1 MKRFRAVAWDIDGT
15 LIDSEP
21 LHHRALLAAC
31 RDLGTDLSDLP
42 DQAFRGIHVGD
53 VWKAISPRLPVE
65 VAQAEWLA
73 RINDHYVAH
82 RDSLVALPGAVA
94 TIRALATLDV
104 LQVCVSNSSRS
115 VVDANIDALG
125 IADALAF
132 SLSLDDVARGK
143 PDPEPYRRA
152 RERLGVA
159 PDEMAAVEDS
169 LSGVRSARA
178 AGLYVVGYRASGGGF
193 EDVDLEI
200 DRLQEILPLFAR
212 QTRSSRSDGGTAQGD
227 QSN

>member
-1 MKRFRAVAWDIDGT
+1 MSARRLRAVAWDIDGT

-21 LHHRALLAAC
+21 LHHRALVAAC
-31 RDLGTDLSDLP
+31 RALGSDLSDLP
-42 DQAFRGIHVGD
+42 DQAFRGIHMGD
-53 VWKAISPRLPVE
+53 VWNEISPRLPAE

-82 RDSLVALPGAVA
+82 RDSLIALPDAVA
-94 TIRALATLDV
+94 TIRALATLGV
-104 LQVCVSNSSRS
+104 PQVCVSNSSRS

-125 IADALAF
+125 ISDVIVF
-132 SLSLDDVARGK
+132 SLSLDDVACGK

-152 RERLGVA
+152 CTRLGVA

-193 EDVDLEI
+193 GDVDLEI
-200 DRLQEILPLFAR
+200 DGLQEIVPLFTG
-212 QTRSSRSDGGTAQGD
+212 QTKSSRMDVE
-227 QSN
+227 

>member
-1 MKRFRAVAWDIDGT
+1 MSARRLRAVAWDIDGT

-21 LHHRALLAAC
+21 LHHRALVAAC
-31 RDLGTDLSDLP
+31 RVLGSDISDLP
-42 DQAFRGIHVGD
+42 DQAFRGIHMGD
-53 VWKAISPRLPVE
+53 VWKQISPRLPAD

-94 TIRALATLDV
+94 TIHVLAKLGV
-104 LQVCVSNSSRS
+104 PQACVSNSSRG

-132 SLSLDDVARGK
+132 SLSLDDVTRGK

-152 RERLGVA
+152 CERLGLPPGDVA
-159 PDEMAAVEDS
+159 AIEDS
-169 LSGVRSARA
+169 RSGAISARG
-178 AGLYVVGYRASGGGF
+178 AGLYVVGYTPSGGGF
-193 EDVDLEI
+193 DSVDLEI
-200 DRLQEILPLFAR
+200 DRLESIVPLF
-212 QTRSSRSDGGTAQGD
+212 TGH
-227 QSN
+227 